1 MPNLLNPFETAEAL
15 VGRIRREAERNALRT
30 RNGIKVVTGI
40 DAVPVGATPKDVV
53 WRQDRCSLY
62 RYRNDTVQWSPPLF
76 ICFSLISRSYI
87 LDLHPGNSF
96 VEHLRDAGFD
106 VFLLDFGV
114 ADERDAQNTLED
126 YVDGYLPTAMRRAL
140 EVAGADELNLIGY
153 CFGGDLSLLTV
164 ARHPELPIRSLTAIA
179 TPVDFSKM
187 GLMAQAV
194 QPGNLDVDELVDDTG
209 NIPPNVIRQAFRVL
223 KPTADLSKYANLL
236 QNLDNDAY
244 LVAHRTMTQWTE
256 DHIPFPGAA
265 ARQTVEQLVRDNGFM
280 EDSVHLGGEP
290 VHLSDVRVPFLNVVA
305 EKDHIVPVEVAA
317 PLIDLVGSE
326 VKDELRLQ
334 AGHIG
339 LAVGRTAAKVTI
351 PTIIDFLQK
360 RSEHLDSAVSTPDRE
375 EVPA

>member
-1 MPNLLNPFETAEAL
+1 VPSLLNPVETAEAM
-15 VGRIRREAERNALRT
+15 VGRIRREAERNALRA
-30 RNGIKVVTGI
+30 RNGIKLATGL

-53 WRQDRCSLY
+53 WTRDRCSLW
-62 RYRNDTVQWSPPLF
+62 RYRSDSVAYSPPLF
-76 ICFSLISRSYI
+76 ITFSLVSRSYI

-114 ADERDAQNTLED
+114 ADERDSQNTLED
-126 YVDGYLPTAMRRAL
+126 YVDGYLPAAMERAL

-153 CFGGDLSLLTV
+153 CFGGDLSLLSV
-164 ARHPELPIRSLTAIA
+164 ARHPELPVRSLTAIA
-179 TPVDFSKM
+179 TPTDFTKM
-187 GLMAQAV
+187 GLMTEAV
-194 QPGNLDVDELVDDTG
+194 RPGNLEVDELVDDTG
-209 NIPPNVIRQAFRVL
+209 NIPPNVLRQSFRVL

-236 QNLDNDAY
+236 QNLHSDTY
-244 LVAHRTMTQWTE
+244 LVAHRTMSQWTE

-265 ARQTVEQLVRDNGFM
+265 ARQTVDLLVRRNGFM
-280 EDSVHLGGEP
+280 NDDIRLGGEA
-290 VHLSDVRVPFLNVVA
+290 VHLSDITCPFLNVVA
-305 EKDHIVPVEVAA
+305 ERDHIVPVEAAA

-339 LAVGRTAAKVTI
+339 LAVGKTAARVTI

-360 RSEHLDSAVSTPDRE
+360 RSEKVEHA
-375 EVPA
+375 

>member
-1 MPNLLNPFETAEAL
+1 MPSLLNPLETAEAL

-40 DAVPVGATPKDVV
+40 DAVPVGVTPKDVV
-53 WRQDRCSLY
+53 WTRDRCSLY
-62 RYRNDTVQWSPPLF
+62 RYRSDRVGWSPPLF

-140 EVAGADELNLIGY
+140 EVSGAEELNLLGY
-153 CFGGDLSLLTV
+153 CFGGDLSLLTL
-164 ARHPELPIRSLTAIA
+164 ARHPELPIRSLTCIA
-179 TPVDFSKM
+179 TPVDFTEM
-187 GLMAQAV
+187 GLMAEAV
-194 QPGNLDVDELVDDTG
+194 RSGNLDVDELVDDTG

-223 KPTADLSKYANLL
+223 KPTADLTKYANLL
-236 QNLDNDAY
+236 QNLESDSY

-265 ARQTVEQLVRDNGFM
+265 ARQTVDQLVRRNGLM
-280 EDSVHLGGEP
+280 EDDVNLSGET
-290 VHLSDVRVPFLNVVA
+290 VHLSDVTVPFLNVVA
-305 EKDHIVPVEVAA
+305 EKDHIVPVESAA

-326 VKDELRLQ
+326 IKDELRLQ

-339 LAVGRTAAKVTI
+339 LAVGKTAARVTI
-351 PTIIDFLQK
+351 PTIIEFLQK
-360 RSEHLDSAVSTPDRE
+360 RSEQVHASRK

>member
-1 MPNLLNPFETAEAL
+1 MPSLLNPYQTAEAV
-15 VGRIRREAERNALRT
+15 VGRIRREAERNALRA
-30 RNGIKVVTGI
+30 RNGIKVATGL

-53 WRQDRCSLY
+53 WTEDRCSLW
-62 RYRNDTVQWSPPLF
+62 RYRSDQVRWSPPLF
-76 ICFSLISRSYI
+76 ICFSLVSRSYI

-126 YVDGYLPTAMRRAL
+126 YVDGYLPRAMRRVL
-140 EVAGADELNLIGY
+140 EVTGADELNFLGY
-153 CFGGDLSLLTV
+153 CFGGDLALLTA
-164 ARHPELPIRSLTAIA
+164 ARHPELPIRSLTTIA
-179 TPVDFSKM
+179 TPIDFTKM
-187 GLMAQAV
+187 GLMTQAV
-194 QPGNLDVDELVDDTG
+194 QPGNLEVDELVDDTG

-223 KPTADLSKYANLL
+223 KPTADVSKYANLL
-236 QNLDNDAY
+236 QNLDSDRY

-265 ARQTVEQLVRDNGFM
+265 ARQTVDQLVRRNGLM
-280 EDSVHLGGEP
+280 NDEVRLGGDA
-290 VHLSDVRVPFLNVVA
+290 VHLSEITCPFLNVVA
-305 EKDHIVPVEVAA
+305 EKDHIVPVEAAA

-326 VKDELRLQ
+326 DKDELRLQ

-339 LAVGRTAAKVTI
+339 LAVGKTAAKVTI

-360 RSEHLDSAVSTPDRE
+360 RSEKGAEVSP
-375 EVPA
+375 